1 VSDPFG
7 SVPTRDEP
15 AFPNTSHVATREY
28 RELVRSRIFHVS
40 TITLTLIALIVA
52 LLARA
57 RRIDDESEGAALAAT
72 VNSEAFRLALGRIA
86 CGYDGG
92 QIYKEDE

>member
-1 VSDPFG
+1 LPWL
-7 SVPTRDEP
+7 EP
-15 AFPNTSHVATREY
+15 
-28 RELVRSRIFHVS
+28 
-40 TITLTLIALIVA
+40 ALIVA

-92 QIYKEDE
+92 QVEN